1 MQQVTASTERTGVR
15 RGRYSANL
23 LGTIKSHL
31 EGLQGYE
38 VMALELVQNA
48 DDARAESI
56 IFDICEDALYVRNSG
71 VFSRCD
77 DILASECSRGE
88 SDDDSHT
95 CDFHGI
101 TKVASGGKL
110 RHPENIGRFGIGF
123 VSVYQLTD
131 FPEIA
136 SNGVQGKIT

>member
-56 IFDICEDALYVRNSG
+56 IFDIREDALYVRN
-71 VFSRCD
+71 R
-77 DILASECSRGE
+77 RW
-88 SDDDSHT
+88 
-95 CDFHGI
+95 
-101 TKVASGGKL
+101 
-110 RHPENIGRFGIGF
+110 R
-123 VSVYQLTD
+123 
-131 FPEIA
+131 
-136 SNGVQGKIT
+136 